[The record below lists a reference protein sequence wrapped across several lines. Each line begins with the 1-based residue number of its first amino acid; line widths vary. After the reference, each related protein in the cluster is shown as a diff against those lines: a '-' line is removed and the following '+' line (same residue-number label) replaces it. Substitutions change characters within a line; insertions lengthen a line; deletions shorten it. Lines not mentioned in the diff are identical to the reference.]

1 MTPTTVTNT
10 WPARLAKAKADAL
23 QAKEARLQRAW
34 QAHRDVKAR
43 AARPQPVTAEQVWMT
58 SDGLPPVAWR
68 EVDRLARRL
77 DVHTF
82 YYVHAGEKMFSATVR
97 PGAYYYT
104 DNAEHALQCV
114 RSAAKSRGA
123 E

>member
-23 QAKEARLQRAW
+23 QAKETRLQRAW
-34 QAHRDVKAR
+34 QAHREAKAR
-43 AARPQPVTAEQVWMT
+43 AARIQPTEAEQVWLT
-58 SDGLPPVAWR
+58 STGEPPPTWR
-68 EVDRLARRL
+68 EVDRLAKRL
-77 DVHTF
+77 NVHTF

-114 RSAAKSRGA
+114 RNAAKSRGA
-123 E
+123 K